1 MFSPDFRD
9 FLLPQDAEI
18 KRWVKNGGKM
28 KIGKIL
34 ILCAFVVAPG
44 GADAIAIQVCMSNA
58 DCMKNCVSG
67 RYCCPTGENGTKKT
81 CPTGWSLNLAQ
92 TLCTRSATSGLSD
105 SRGYYNQNYGTCSPT
120 SNTFPCFAP
129 SLKPTAG
136 MMQCMTC
143 IGI

>member
-1 MFSPDFRD
+1 MFFPDFRD

-18 KRWVKNGGKM
+18 KRWFENGGKM

-44 GADAIAIQVCMSNA
+44 GAKALTLCQTIERCQQVCT
-58 DCMKNCVSG
+58 SG
-67 RYCCPTGENGTKKT
+67 TYCCPTGQTSETKT
-81 CPTGWSLNLAQ
+81 CPIGWSLNLAQ

-120 SNTFPCFAP
+120 TNTFPCFAP

-143 IGI
+143 IRI